1 MEKERQMRRLFS
13 KKDIEHKAWRLR
25 IGSVFCALVVGA
37 TLSVPVHAETAA
49 EKYERLKNELAGIGE
64 AIENAEDNAEAAEQ
78 VVLQLEQEQAV
89 VEEMI
94 ALNQQEL
101 AETEL
106 MLAQKEAEVAAKR
119 QVIYENDQ
127 LFQQR
132 LVAIYQMN
140 NSSVLSRA
148 LTVDSFSELLQVVD
162 ALQRISQNDTDL
174 LNLLSEQ
181 KAALEAEQA
190 EIDSMLINLEN
201 AYAEL
206 ANNAQVLANNI
217 AAQDAAITQAEAE
230 AAAHEVAYE
239 AKEDEVEAARI
250 AYQAMLAATQS
261 VSGSSSGDGSQ
272 YVGGVFIWPVPSSYR
287 ITCHFGAPDPNGN
300 GHLGMDIGAGS
311 GQQIL
316 AAGNGIVVVSA
327 SHSSYGNYVMIDH
340 GDGVKTLYAHNSQNL
355 VGVGTAVTTG
365 QPIAL
370 IGSTGFSTGPHLHFE
385 VHANGGRQNP
395 LNYLQG

>member
-1 MEKERQMRRLFS
+1 MRQVFWKKERAEAS
-13 KKDIEHKAWRLR
+13 AWLR
-25 IGSVFCALVVGA
+25 FGSVFLAALLVFS
-37 TLSVPVHAETAA
+37 LYVPVQAETVA
-49 EKYERLKNELAGIGE
+49 EKYERLKQELAGIGE
-64 AIENAEDNAEAAEQ
+64 AIEDAEESAEAAEQ
-78 VVLQLEQEQAV
+78 VMVQLEQEQDV
-89 VEEMI
+89 VAEMI
-94 ALNQQEL
+94 ALNQQEI

-106 MLAQKEAEVAAKR
+106 ALAQKEAEVATQR
-119 QVIYENDQ
+119 QIIYENDQ

-148 LTVDSFSELLQVVD
+148 LAVDSFSELLQVVD
-162 ALQRISQNDTDL
+162 ALQRISQNDTEL
-174 LNLLSEQ
+174 LQLLSEQ
-181 KAALEAEQA
+181 KAAMETEQA
-190 EIDSMLINLEN
+190 EIDSMLLNLEN
-201 AYAEL
+201 TYAEL

-217 AAQDAAITQAEAE
+217 AAQDAAISHAEAE
-230 AAAHEVAYE
+230 AAAQEVAYE
-239 AKEDEVEAARI
+239 QKEDEVEAARI
-250 AYQAMLAATQS
+250 AYQEMLAATQS
-261 VSGSSSGDGSQ
+261 VSGSSAGDGSQ

-311 GQQIL
+311 GEQIL

-327 SHSSYGNYVMIDH
+327 SHSSYGNYIMIDH